1 MAQIKSM
8 TGYGISETENQ
19 NWRIK
24 TEIKSLNNKFLELTV
39 RLPKSFKDK
48 DIEIRQLLTAKI
60 GRGSVSVNLSAERKE
75 SEMNNDSMSI
85 NLPLAK
91 SYSEK
96 LIALAQ
102 SLNLPTDTIFNT
114 VISLPEVLKYDESE
128 KFEEDWKVIKENIEN
143 AFLQFDEFRI
153 TEGTFISQY
162 LLDCLSTISSH
173 LDEIAI
179 HEGPRKESVK
189 EKLWLSLIE
198 NNEEKN
204 IDKNRYEQELI
215 YYLEKYDIAEEK
227 SRLAH
232 HLSFFKDNLEKEANG
247 KKLNFIAQEIGREIN
262 TIGSKAN
269 YFPIQQSVI
278 LMKEELEKIKEQLL
292 NVL

>member
-75 SEMNNDSMSI
+75 SEMINDSMSI

-114 VISLPEVLKYDESE
+114 VIAMPEVLKYDESE

-143 AFLQFDEFRI
+143 AFLQFD
-153 TEGTFISQY
+153 
-162 LLDCLSTISSH
+162 
-173 LDEIAI
+173 
-179 HEGPRKESVK
+179 
-189 EKLWLSLIE
+189 
-198 NNEEKN
+198 
-204 IDKNRYEQELI
+204 
-215 YYLEKYDIAEEK
+215 
-227 SRLAH
+227 
-232 HLSFFKDNLEKEANG
+232 
-247 KKLNFIAQEIGREIN
+247 
-262 TIGSKAN
+262 
-269 YFPIQQSVI
+269 
-278 LMKEELEKIKEQLL
+278 
-292 NVL
+292 